1 MTTTIEPRFRSGPWT
16 GATAPTDAADVD
28 GVAIVERLATREDGD
43 AAVVRLANGRLA
55 VLGETIAVGAPRL
68 LHLFATRRLST
79 ASAPAERDWWQ
90 VVRREIGG
98 SALCA

>member
-1 MTTTIEPRFRSGPWT
+1 MNTTIEPRFRSGPWT
-16 GATAPTDAADVD
+16 GATAPTEASHVD

-55 VLGETIAVGAPRL
+55 VLGEILAVGAPRL

-79 ASAPAERDWWQ
+79 ATAPADRAWWQ
-90 VVRREIGG
+90 QVRREVSGAAI
-98 SALCA
+98 CA